1 MTGWGRITN
10 NQWINRDNLI
20 KNRAGSRVQRK
31 VEVPI
36 VDMQKCISASDY
48 FSNLDPKIQMC
59 AGGKAGNLNS
69 FF

>member
-10 NQWINRDNLI
+10 DLWINRDKLI

-36 VDMQKCISASDY
+36 VDIQECISASY
-48 FSNLDPKIQMC
+48 PGLDPKIQMC
-59 AGGKAGNLNS
+59 AGGKAGN
-69 FF
+69 